1 MKEKSLFKDFVAFVN
16 KNVGKEITRKQL
28 FELNSERVKAD
39 GFSGNTTIDSYR
51 NIATKQ
57 GYIEFITQG
66 CYKVL
71 KPIPEDYVIIKDK
84 FGKSDCIRKSV
95 DRTPEYLI
103 YVRDYINEHMKKGD
117 MLTRRDVYDLIM
129 QKYFYFDCKS
139 IENRTDKC
147 LVTFINTGK
156 IKRISQ
162 GYYRIIQ

>member
-39 GFSGNTTIDSYR
+39 GLSGNTTIDSYR

-71 KPIPEDYVIIKDK
+71 KPIP
-84 FGKSDCIRKSV
+84 
-95 DRTPEYLI
+95 
-103 YVRDYINEHMKKGD
+103 
-117 MLTRRDVYDLIM
+117 
-129 QKYFYFDCKS
+129 
-139 IENRTDKC
+139 
-147 LVTFINTGK
+147 
-156 IKRISQ
+156 
-162 GYYRIIQ
+162 